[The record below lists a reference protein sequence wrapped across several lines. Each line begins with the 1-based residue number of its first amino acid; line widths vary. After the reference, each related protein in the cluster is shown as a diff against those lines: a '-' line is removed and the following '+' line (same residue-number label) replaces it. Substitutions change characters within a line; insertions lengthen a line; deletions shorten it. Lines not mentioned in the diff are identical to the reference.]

1 MCQVGLTTDSQPR
14 RSYTPDE
21 SIVSA
26 AFELTELSTIQKEA
40 CCGFDLCECLPS
52 QQRTLFRRAEAVAD
66 GTEGLDK
73 DDFCSAYLQL
83 CTRMFTD
90 LDLEAANCKV
100 LFTTVL
106 DRPDACEYPGTSN
119 ADNEHHEES
128 TASQMCLPIDSL
140 IATESQWNDEF
151 TKLNQPEPG
160 LIHFT
165 DRAARCMSEVLVEG
179 LGVKAV
185 QCIPPVQVCGV
196 LYAAVCW
203 VLSASRAGCCLLL
216 SALRAVCFVLLPFC
230 SMLSA
235 QLITM

>member
-1 MCQVGLTTDSQPR
+1 M
-14 RSYTPDE
+14 
-21 SIVSA
+21 SA
-26 AFELTELSTIQKEA
+26 AFELAELSTIQKEA

-52 QQRTLFRRAEAVAD
+52 QQRTLLRQTEAVA
-66 GTEGLDK
+66 GGLDT
-73 DDFCSAYLQL
+73 DDFCSVYLQL

-106 DRPDACEYPGTSN
+106 DRPDACEYAGTSN

-128 TASQMCLPIDSL
+128 TASQMCLPIDRL
-140 IATESQWNDEF
+140 PAGESQWNDEF

-185 QCIPPVQVCGV
+185 QCIPPVQVWGV
-196 LYAAVCW
+196 VCCCLHF
-203 VLSASRAGCCLLL
+203 VLSALCCCL
-216 SALRAVCFVLLPFC
+216 SVVCFLC
-230 SMLSA
+230 SSA